1 MQVKCNFL
9 KVNKLNTNPP
19 KATFYCKLQCF
30 LHLRTCLKTPQKSAN
45 QNLELSP
52 PPPPELPP
60 GQQLKAI
67 FIAFRH
73 QLGPPPKSPPPPPPP
88 PPQNLP
94 FPSSVILP
102 SATALSVHIG
112 LSPSCW
118 PGLQSSGPH
127 SLQSLPWGFKVLRNS
142 KARSTNRLQHLHHLQ
157 SMALIRQS
165 LSIDSV
171 QLPLRLINRE
181 KNTNPVEPHRIHQCH
196 PHPYPNLSI
205 WSLRHV
211 GQLHIRAR
219 TRSHRAR
226 GGV

>member
-73 QLGPPPKSPPPPPPP
+73 QLGPPHPPPS
-88 PPQNLP
+88 L
-94 FPSSVILP
+94 SVILP
-102 SATALSVHIG
+102 SATALSVIRRGAGYLLDPAGDTKHQDRTCILRTSGG
-112 LSPSCW
+112 LSRVLSFKV
-118 PGLQSSGPH
+118 SVSGPLSH
-127 SLQSLPWGFKVLRNS
+127 YHPSMGPCQPGAL
-142 KARSTNRLQHLHHLQ
+142 ARLY
-157 SMALIRQS
+157 
-165 LSIDSV
+165 V
-171 QLPLRLINRE
+171 
-181 KNTNPVEPHRIHQCH
+181 
-196 PHPYPNLSI
+196 Y
-205 WSLRHV
+205 
-211 GQLHIRAR
+211 
-219 TRSHRAR
+219 
-226 GGV
+226 